1 MAEFLTLAFG
11 LLATPFISWLKACA
25 MPDWLKI
32 LIALIVSAFA
42 GLATVA
48 VAGELDLRNVAYTS
62 TAVFTVAT
70 VFFHAYFKKTLLN
83 ENLEERKVL

>member
-11 LLATPFISWLKACA
+11 LLAPPLISWLKSCE
-25 MPDWLKI
+25 MPDWLKM
-32 LIALIVSAFA
+32 LIALLVSAFA

-48 VAGELDLRNVAYTS
+48 VTGELDVRDVAYTS

-70 VFFHAYFKKTLLN
+70 VFFHTYFKKTLLN
-83 ENLEERKVL
+83 QNLEDKKVL